1 MNNND
6 SIFPDRAPALPSES
20 EETPKVVSTLDLFEG
35 TREICIEHEG
45 ERYRLRI
52 TRRGKLI
59 LQK

>member
-1 MNNND
+1 MNDPKSSNA
-6 SIFPDRAPALPSES
+6 RSES
-20 EETPKVVSTLDLFEG
+20 ESAAETEQPPRIIVAQELFAG
-35 TREICIEHEG
+35 QREICIEHDG

>member
-1 MNNND
+1 MCSDD
-6 SIFPDRAPALPSES
+6 SKLPDSAAEMPRAP
-20 EETPKVVSTLDLFEG
+20 EETSKVIRTEDLFDG
-35 TREICIEHEG
+35 SREICIEHEG